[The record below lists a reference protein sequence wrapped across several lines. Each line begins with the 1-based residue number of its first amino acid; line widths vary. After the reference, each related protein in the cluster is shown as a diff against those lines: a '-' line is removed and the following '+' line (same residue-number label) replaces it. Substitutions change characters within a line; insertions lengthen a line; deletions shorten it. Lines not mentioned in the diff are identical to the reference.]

1 MNQMLDVNKQHA
13 AREILATRVKLTT
26 YINVTSQ
33 TDDYIHLLKKIWV
46 TNKFL
51 RTKENMVL

>member
-1 MNQMLDVNKQHA
+1 MLDVNKQHA